1 MSLLDE
7 DFSSGMGA
15 FMPGGNIDV
24 KYYQEVLGRTGLVRI
39 QKNGPG
45 SAIST
50 SPIPFEHSYSK
61 AKVTFSFYPNS
72 MERRDQFCL
81 EYNAGSSWE
90 SSKCWSRKEFT
101 NGKWHD
107 NVSQDFSLPKGSSQ
121 LSIRFIC
128 AASSIHDDI
137 IFDRVKLEAYI
148 E

>member
-137 IFDRVKLEAYI
+137 ILDRVKLEAYI